1 MIDRIEREAAVRYIR
16 EKLGDIARINVAVN
30 NILHVMQG
38 ERNYPLTD
46 AMCDLVKHLV
56 KQNTLLMEQNL
67 SLQSVVGKVAPHWGE
82 SASPAGK
89 YQKSKTLRLGSFE
102 EKPVVGIGLGPC
114 FLKKDTNGDWVPVGQ
129 VDRTVLEAMNADRG
143 SLAAAQNTDDDL
155 PVPEFIQKPKE

>member
-1 MIDRIEREAAVRYIR
+1 MIDRIEREAAVRYAR
-16 EKLGDIARINVAVN
+16 EKLGDIARTNVAVN
-30 NILHVMQG
+30 NTMHVMQN

-102 EKPVVGIGLGPC
+102 EKPVGISPGLC
-114 FLKKDTNGDWVPVGQ
+114 FLKKDANGDWVPVSEPVNHSFAVVQ
-129 VDRTVLEAMNADRG
+129 DPDN
-143 SLAAAQNTDDDL
+143 DL
-155 PVPEFIQKPKE
+155 PEPEFIQKPKE